1 MLTTAYLHNGPAA
14 VRYPRGAGIGVQPEK
29 ELSALPLGKGEI
41 LRKGKN
47 IAILAFGTMVTP
59 ALSAGEELDATVVN
73 MRFVKP
79 IDRELL
85 CEMAKTHPYLVTVE
99 EGTIHGGAGSAVMET
114 LAEEKLTHPVLLLGL
129 PDKFIDHGDVGQ
141 LLAMHKLDKHGII
154 ASIVERFGKIDDS
167 GKE

>member
-1 MLTTAYLHNGPAA
+1 MDRQPCS
-14 VRYPRGAGIGVQPEK
+14 YPRGAGIGIEPEK
-29 ELSALPLGKGEI
+29 ELTALPLGKGDI

-47 IAILAFGTMVTP
+47 IAILAFGTMVNP

-79 IDRELL
+79 IDKELI
-85 CEMAKTHPYLVTVE
+85 CEMAKTHPCLVTVE

-141 LLAMHKLDKHGII
+141 LLAMHKLDKHGIM
-154 ASIVERFGKIDDS
+154 ASIIERFGKIDDS